1 MDAVEVVARLGTSV
15 VAVTHVRDGA
25 AYRIGTAPGVDLAVP
40 IATTFPLVERGVVR
54 IPSGIQATVREGRR
68 SYPVTSFELWL
79 GAGMRVELTI
89 GLVSIRISRVELPDD
104 RVPRPVLDRRAPA
117 YVAGS
122 LVLHIML
129 WGLAVMFAP
138 LEEPLE
144 RMSDAPE
151 IGVRIARFDA
161 APQPPPTPSPVPA
174 SSTATTEPVTAPAP
188 AETMPSVSSSR
199 RGRAIAQARKAG
211 FLTADSLSD
220 LSALVVDGDLASSF
234 EGVEP
239 AYREEDA
246 NAKQFGGGGGGP
258 KFNPL
263 TIAAG
268 AYETISDGRGA
279 GDEYDLP
286 GAVPDQ
292 RHRPVVEMCTGRPC
306 ATDGPLSVATVRKMI
321 AVTSP
326 ILVRCYQ
333 HHAEERS
340 RGTVTLDFE
349 IDRNGEVLR
358 ASSRGFDTVAA
369 CVQAVVEKIDFP
381 IAPGQPQTTVRFSL
395 GFR

>member
-15 VAVTHVRDGA
+15 VAISHLRDGA
-25 AYRIGTAPGVDLAVP
+25 AYRIGTAPGVDLALP

-54 IPSGIQATVREGRR
+54 IPSGIQATVREGGR

-79 GAGMRVELTI
+79 GASMRVELTI
-89 GLVSIRISRVELPDD
+89 GLVHIQIARVALPDE
-104 RVPRPVLDRRAPA
+104 RIPQPPIDRRAPA

-122 LVLHIML
+122 LVLHVLL
-129 WGLAVMFAP
+129 WGTAITFAP

-144 RMSDAPE
+144 RMTEAPG

-161 APQPPPTPSPVPA
+161 PPQPPPAPSPIPA
-174 SSTATTEPVTAPAP
+174 SSSATTDPVAAPTP
-188 AETMPSVSSSR
+188 AETAPTVPTSR
-199 RGRAIAQARKAG
+199 RGRAIAQARTAG
-211 FLTADSLSD
+211 FLTADSLREF
-220 LSALVVDGDLASSF
+220 SAVIVEGDLAKSF
-234 EGVEP
+234 EGVGP
-239 AYREEDA
+239 AYREDDA

-258 KFNPL
+258 KFNPG
-263 TIAAG
+263 TIATGEYA
-268 AYETISDGRGA
+268 TISDGRAA
-279 GDEYDLP
+279 GDEYDLA

-306 ATDGPLSVATVRKMI
+306 STDGPHSVEAVRRII

-326 ILVRCYQ
+326 TLVRCYQ

-349 IDRNGEVLR
+349 IDRDGEVLR
-358 ASSRGFDTVAA
+358 ASSRGFGAVSA
-369 CVQAVVEKIDFP
+369 CVQAVIENIDFP
-381 IAPGQPQTTVRFSL
+381 IAPGQPQTTVKFSL

>member
-1 MDAVEVVARLGTSV
+1 MDAVEVVARLGPSI
-15 VAVTHVRDGA
+15 VALTHLRDGA

-54 IPSGIQATVREGRR
+54 IPSGIEATVREGGR
-68 SYPVTSFELWL
+68 SYPVTAFELWL

-89 GLVSIRISRVELPDD
+89 GLVTIRISRVELPDE
-104 RVPRPVLDRRAPA
+104 RIPRPLLERRAPA

-122 LVLHIML
+122 LVFHIAM
-129 WGLAVMFAP
+129 WALAITFAP
-138 LEEPLE
+138 LDEPLE
-144 RMSDAPE
+144 RMREAPGL
-151 IGVRIARFDA
+151 GVRIAQFDA
-161 APQPPPTPSPVPA
+161 PPQPPPLPSPVPA
-174 SSTATTEPVTAPAP
+174 ASTATTDPVTGPAP
-188 AETMPSVSSSR
+188 ADPAPNVPTSR

-211 FLTADSLSD
+211 ILGADGLSD
-220 LSALVVDGDLASSF
+220 LSALVIDGDLGKRF
-234 EGVEP
+234 DGVGP

-258 KFNPL
+258 RFNPG
-263 TIAAG
+263 TIVTG
-268 AYETISDGRGA
+268 AYATVSDGRGA
-279 GDEYDLP
+279 GDDYDLP

-306 ATDGPLSVATVRKMI
+306 ATDGPITVATVRRMI

-333 HHAEERS
+333 HHAEDRS

-358 ASSRGFDTVAA
+358 ASSRGFGAVSA

-381 IAPGQPQTTVRFSL
+381 IAPGEPQTTVQFSL